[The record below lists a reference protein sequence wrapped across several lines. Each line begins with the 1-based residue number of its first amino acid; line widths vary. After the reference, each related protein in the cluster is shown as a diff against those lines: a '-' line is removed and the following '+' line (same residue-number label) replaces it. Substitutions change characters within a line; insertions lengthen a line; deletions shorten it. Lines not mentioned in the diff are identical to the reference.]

1 VDQTVKVAWLIYA
14 SIVALLVISA
24 WKSPRTAVPISVGV
38 AAATALAVI
47 FHF

>member
-1 VDQTVKVAWLIYA
+1 VDQSVKVAWLVYA
-14 SIVALLVISA
+14 GMVALVVVSA
-24 WKSPRTAVPISVGV
+24 WKNPRTAVPISVGV